1 MRLKTKP
8 WRDVHAEPASKRRVI
23 TPEAIVAAYQQG
35 KRDFA
40 AGRSINAPRYAD
52 KQQDEAWERG
62 FLDALRKHQSQLNPP
77 PRKSCRI

>member
-1 MRLKTKP
+1 MRLRTKP

-40 AGRSINAPRYAD
+40 AGRSIYAVRYRDPKMA
-52 KQQDEAWERG
+52 EAWERG
-62 FLDALRKHQSQLNPP
+62 QTDAMRAARAGALRG
-77 PRKSCRI
+77 R

>member
-1 MRLKTKP
+1 MKLRSKP

-40 AGRSINAPRYAD
+40 AGRSINAPRYRDAD
-52 KQQDEAWERG
+52 MDAAWHRG
-62 FLDALRKHQSQLNPP
+62 QTDAMRAA
-77 PRKSCRI
+77 RAGAVRGR